1 MLKCLVFLSRF
12 VFSFSVDATMS
23 VSATPSARDRVV
35 VFALTYG
42 SYAGFHMVRKAV
54 ANVKHDLN
62 GIGLSKRTLGTLDTL
77 FLAAYAIGLYVSG
90 SLADRF
96 SVKRVLVIGTLLTAL
111 LTAMFGL
118 VGFLGSHDDADERRY
133 AILWCLNGFVQ
144 SVGWPSNVKIMGN
157 WFGQGHR
164 GAVFGFWASCV
175 SVGNILG
182 SLLASAVL
190 HNGLGWEW
198 VFLFPSIIIGVWA
211 LAIQCL
217 LPSNPPPQTAATPP
231 ATTTT
236 EATPTPTTAPKKPI
250 SFLAAWQIPGVAAFA
265 ATNGFTKMVAYSLL
279 LWFPLYLSEQF
290 DATGAAADLLST
302 LYDVGGVVGGI
313 AFGVLS
319 DWAFARGMGRS
330 AVIMVM
336 LFLSAVTL
344 ALFALIFES
353 SLSGT
358 AFLMTLTGLFSN
370 AAYNLVNSVVAADLG
385 SHPVLAGSTVAV
397 SSVTGIIDGSGSVG
411 AALGQPLV
419 AVIVEA
425 TSWRGMFV
433 FLAMSSILSAMC
445 LIKVVADDAANFK
458 RAQASASKGK

>member
-1 MLKCLVFLSRF
+1 
-12 VFSFSVDATMS
+12 
-23 VSATPSARDRVV
+23 
-35 VFALTYG
+35 
-42 SYAGFHMVRKAV
+42 MVRKAV

-96 SVKRVLVIGTLLTAL
+96 SVKRVLVVGTLLTAL

-118 VGFLGSHDDADERRY
+118 VGFLGTGDDADARRY
-133 AILWCLNGFVQ
+133 AILWFFNGLVQ

-182 SLLASAVL
+182 SVLASAVL
-190 HNGLGWEW
+190 HDGLGWEW
-198 VFLFPSIIIGVWA
+198 VFLFPSIIMGVWA
-211 LAIQCL
+211 LAIQLL
-217 LPSNPPPQTAATPP
+217 LPNAPSTTPP
-231 ATTTT
+231 TAIST
-236 EATPTPTTAPKKPI
+236 TPTTPSAQTTAKPI
-250 SFLAAWQIPGVAAFA
+250 SFLGAWQIPGVAAFA
-265 ATNGFTKMVAYSLL
+265 ATNAFTKMVAYSLL

-290 DATGAAADLLST
+290 NATGAAADLLST
-302 LYDVGGVVGGI
+302 LYDVGGVAGGI

-330 AVIMVM
+330 LVISLM
-336 LFLSAVTL
+336 LLLSAVTL
-344 ALFALIFES
+344 ALFAFFFES
-353 SLSGT
+353 TLAGT

-370 AAYNLVNSVVAADLG
+370 SAYNLINSAVATDLG
-385 SHPVLAGSTVAV
+385 SHPVLAGNTMAV

-411 AALGQPLV
+411 AALGQPLL

-433 FLAMSSILSAMC
+433 FLALSSILSALC
-445 LIKVVADDAANFK
+445 LVKVVADDAANFR
-458 RAQASASKGK
+458 RAQAATGKGK